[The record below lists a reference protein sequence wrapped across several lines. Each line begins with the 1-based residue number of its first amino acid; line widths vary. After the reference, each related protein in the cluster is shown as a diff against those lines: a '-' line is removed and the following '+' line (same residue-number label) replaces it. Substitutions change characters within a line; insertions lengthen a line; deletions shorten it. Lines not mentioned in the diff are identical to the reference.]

1 MIQLYFD
8 PRCPFCVRVIDH
20 LEARG
25 IAYEPKQLST
35 SANSATRDELIA
47 LGGKGQVPFLRD
59 PERDVQMYESADIIA
74 YVDEHYGG

>member
-1 MIQLYFD
+1 MIQLYID
-8 PRCPFCVRVIDH
+8 PRCPFCVRVTDH

-25 IAYEPKQLST
+25 IAYEPKQV
-35 SANSATRDELIA
+35 SAFGSSEVRDELIA
-47 LGGKGQVPFLRD
+47 LGGKSQVPFLRD

>member
-8 PRCPFCVRVIDH
+8 PICPFCVRVLDH
-20 LEARG
+20 LAARG
-25 IAYEPKQLST
+25 VAYEAKQISLSA
-35 SANSATRDELIA
+35 SSQTRDELIA
-47 LGGKGQVPFLRD
+47 LGGKSQVPFLRD

>member
-8 PRCPFCVRVIDH
+8 PSCPFCVRVIDH
-20 LEARG
+20 LASRG
-25 IAYEPKQLST
+25 IDYERKQISLRS
-35 SANSATRDELIA
+35 SSETRDELIA
-47 LGGKGQVPFLRD
+47 LGGKSQVPFLRD